1 MKPLRWLVLA
11 LVVCACTEP
20 SAPSPDAS
28 LIGGLLNL
36 TGLLGCSEIP
46 YASTTQTLGSAGGT
60 MRIGPH
66 TLTVPVGALS
76 APVAITGEIVT
87 GRGVNAVHFEPEGL
101 AFARSAALTMSY
113 SNCSLLGS
121 LTPKRIAYV
130 SDGLGIYSYLLS
142 VDNLWTKKVTGR
154 VDHFS
159 NYAVA
164 W

>member
-1 MKPLRWLVLA
+1 MKPLRWLVVVL
-11 LVVCACTEP
+11 LVCACKEP

-28 LIGGLLNL
+28 LLGGLLNL

-46 YASTTQTLGSAGGT
+46 YASATQTLGSAGGT

-66 TLTVPVGALS
+66 TLTVPTGALS
-76 APVAITGEIVT
+76 APVAIRAEIVT

-121 LTPKRIAYV
+121 LMPKRIAYV
-130 SDGLGIYSYLLS
+130 SDGLNVYSYLLS
-142 VDNLWTKKVTGR
+142 FDNLWIKKVTGR